1 MNEHLLRKAFL
12 IVLTGDINSI
22 RLFVVLTEDVI
33 CTGIEEEEEE
43 EGVEEGVEGEEEEEV
58 GEEEEI
64 GEEVEK
70 EVEGK
75 GEF

>member
-22 RLFVVLTEDVI
+22 HLFVVLTDDVI

-43 EGVEEGVEGEEEEEV
+43 EEGEEGEEEEEV

>member
-12 IVLTGDINSI
+12 IVLTGDIISI
-22 RLFVVLTEDVI
+22 NLFVVLTDDVI

-43 EGVEEGVEGEEEEEV
+43 EEEEGEEGEEEEEV

-70 EVEGK
+70 EVVGEGK
-75 GEF
+75 F